1 MNMILEKQEVLT
13 EQKHLSLRPSLVKEP
28 LENFLREE
36 MVKQEPDGNIETS
49 EAEKVAIVSRS
60 KKGLLQVT
68 EKNLECL

>member
-1 MNMILEKQEVLT
+1 M
-13 EQKHLSLRPSLVKEP
+13 SLRPSLVKEP

-49 EAEKVAIVSRS
+49 EAEKVVIVSRS

-68 EKNLECL
+68 ERNLEWL